1 MFVPAVGLSDVMDW
15 LRDSEDDLAGGR
27 VVGRVVAD
35 AARAAVGIAVAAD
48 QEIVAVLT
56 VEAVVGGVAI
66 ELIVTE

>member
-1 MFVPAVGLSDVMDW
+1 MDW